1 MADFKVTEISA
12 DLNFDDLPYW
22 DVVIIG
28 AGPAGLAASLTTA
41 HRGLTTLVIEA
52 KDSPGG
58 QPQFLYA
65 DKKIVDIPGFP
76 DGITGEELSSRTY
89 RQAVDALVQFRFNE
103 ELTDIL
109 DTDQTVTEGR
119 LKEVVTTKGSYLCRK
134 TIIACGLLHYPRK
147 LPVLEAL
154 NSKRVY
160 YKNPKIGD
168 YESQN
173 VVVVGGGDSALDAA
187 LMSLERNAHVK
198 VLVREETL
206 VGKAESASR
215 VLDAGGQILTNTE
228 ITAAQADG
236 DEYRLTL
243 STGESLL
250 CHIMIVQIG
259 FLSARDTFQRLGVRQ
274 NDDGSIAIDP
284 YFETSR
290 QDLFAVGDVHGDI
303 KLIAVAWAEGI
314 QAAIYAFKEITSPY
328 WLNEKRLHDQK
339 IALIGEKISYAAA
352 NRPAAQGASSLQPR
366 SGPSL

>member
-1 MADFKVTEISA
+1 MADFKVTELSH
-12 DLNFDDLPYW
+12 DLDFDKLPYW

-52 KDSPGG
+52 KEIAGG

-76 DGITGEELSSRTY
+76 DGISGEELSARTY

-103 ELTDIL
+103 ELVDVV
-109 DTDQTVTEGR
+109 DTEDSADDGH
-119 LKEVVTTKGSYLCRK
+119 LKRVVTSKGNYLCRK
-134 TIIACGLLHYPRK
+134 VILACGLLHFPRK
-147 LPVLEAL
+147 LPVLDAL

-160 YKNPKIGD
+160 YKIPKIGN
-168 YESQN
+168 YEDQH

-187 LMSLERNAHVK
+187 LMALDRNAKVT
-198 VLVREETL
+198 VLVRHDAIA
-206 VGKAESASR
+206 GKADSAAR
-215 VLDAGGQILTNTE
+215 VRECGGTILTNTE
-228 ITAAQADG
+228 ISTAKFAGEDF
-236 DEYRLTL
+236 RLNL
-243 STGESLL
+243 NTGASID
-250 CHIMIVQIG
+250 CQQIIVQIG
-259 FLSARDTFQRLGVRQ
+259 FLSAKDTFQRLGVRQ

-290 QDLFAVGDVHGDI
+290 RDIFAVGDVHGDI

-328 WLNEKRLHDQK
+328 WLNEKRLRDMK
-339 IALIGEKISYAAA
+339 IAMIGEKIALAA
-352 NRPAAQGASSLQPR
+352 SKR
-366 SGPSL
+366 SR